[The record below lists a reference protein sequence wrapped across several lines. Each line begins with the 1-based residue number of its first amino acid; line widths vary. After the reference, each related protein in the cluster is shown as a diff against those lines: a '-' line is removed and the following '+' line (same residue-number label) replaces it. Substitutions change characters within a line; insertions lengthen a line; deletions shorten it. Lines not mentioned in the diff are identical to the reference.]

1 MVNLENYWKDAQF
14 QTQQSLQSIEMHK
27 PLSHP
32 QELSQLNRE
41 KNMVTILT
49 QDMTF
54 KLRTTGEIVAMEK
67 GDEGTEMDGSSWLW
81 VGDFQMDR

>member
-1 MVNLENYWKDAQF
+1 MVDLENYWEDAQF
-14 QTQQSLQSIEMHK
+14 QTQQSLQSREMDK

-32 QELSQLNRE
+32 QERSQLNRE
-41 KNMVTILT
+41 KNMATILT

-67 GDEGTEMDGSSWLW
+67 GEEGTEMDGSS
-81 VGDFQMDR
+81 

>member
-14 QTQQSLQSIEMHK
+14 QTQQSLQSREMDK
-27 PLSHP
+27 RLSHP

-41 KNMVTILT
+41 KNMATILT

-67 GDEGTEMDGSSWLW
+67 GEEGTEMDGSS
-81 VGDFQMDR
+81 